1 MCQLFL
7 NYCKCVTKTITLLQ
21 PMYNVHAY
29 DHAMCPHLHHPL
41 RDTFATSFFIMTHID
56 TISMAIGAPLL
67 KYYCLIML

>member
-1 MCQLFL
+1 MLQL
-7 NYCKCVTKTITLLQ
+7 
-21 PMYNVHAY
+21 MYNVHAY
-29 DHAMCPHLHHPL
+29 NRATCPRFHHPF